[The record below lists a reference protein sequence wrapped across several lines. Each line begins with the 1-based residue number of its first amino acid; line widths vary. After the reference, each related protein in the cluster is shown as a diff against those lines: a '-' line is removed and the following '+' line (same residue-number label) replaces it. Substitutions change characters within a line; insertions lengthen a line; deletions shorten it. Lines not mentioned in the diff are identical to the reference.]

1 VSAPERS
8 GFLRSSE
15 ETLFAWRAWR
25 LVRGSFVAPDGETF
39 ERSFVRSPGAVAV
52 VAVSAGHVA
61 LIRQYRPA
69 LDRVIWEIPAGMR
82 DQEGEDVVVAAQ
94 RELSEE
100 TGASGGRWRELAT
113 IVQAP
118 GLTDAGMTIFLA
130 DDVVRGEPRPEGPE
144 ERAMTLHWVPCAEA
158 VAMVDDGRIVNST
171 AVVGLLSAQRRG
183 WR

>member
-1 VSAPERS
+1 MNAPVSS

-15 ETLFAWRAWR
+15 ETLFSWRAWR
-25 LVRGSFVAPDGETF
+25 LVRASFVSPDGEVF

-61 LIRQYRPA
+61 LLRQYRPT
-69 LDRVIWEIPAGMR
+69 LDRVFWEIPAGMR
-82 DQEGEDVVVAAQ
+82 DLEGEDAMAAAR

-100 TGASGGRWRELAT
+100 TGASGGTWRELAT

-118 GLTDAGMTIFLA
+118 GLTDAGMTIFFA

-158 VAMVDDGRIVNST
+158 VSMVDDGRIVNST
-171 AVVGLLSAQRRG
+171 AVVGLLTAERHE